1 MKLKALLFFPLLAGF
16 MALWMTL
23 SQARAGDLPASDY
36 APRSGKLTA
45 QEMTMARNAWQ
56 YFVANYQPTTGLVNA
71 VNKYPPTHHVGQR
84 LLPCCA
90 DGGTRIG
97 DYRQSGV

>member
-1 MKLKALLFFPLLAGF
+1 MKLKALLFFSPVGRF

-71 VNKYPPTHHVGQR
+71 VNKYPSTTMWDSAPT
-84 LLPCCA
+84 LL
-90 DGGTRIG
+90 R
-97 DYRQSGV
+97 